1 MTKCFIKWFE
11 RCLTHS
17 KWLYTCLS
25 RKTERKISHY
35 QSLDLTIRP
44 LVVFKQN
51 IDHVATETQG
61 A

>member
-1 MTKCFIKWFE
+1 MFVK
-11 RCLTHS
+11 
-17 KWLYTCLS
+17 
-25 RKTERKISHY
+25 KTERKISHY
-35 QSLDLTIRP
+35 IKVTSLTIRP